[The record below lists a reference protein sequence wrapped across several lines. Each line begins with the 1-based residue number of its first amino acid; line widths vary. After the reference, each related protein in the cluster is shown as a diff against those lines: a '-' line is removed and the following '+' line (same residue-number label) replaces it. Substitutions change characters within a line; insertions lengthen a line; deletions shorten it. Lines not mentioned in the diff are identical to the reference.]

1 MAIKQMELS
10 NINQSSFTPML
21 KVQSIEDDLT
31 NLWTA
36 NANETDEEGAVIR
49 ARVLNIIA
57 YVNDEKELE
66 KTSDI
71 IFEAAAIHPCRAILM
86 LGEKDKA
93 AKDIEAFV
101 SSRCHLSDNLS
112 GRNLCIEQVTMR
124 ASGDFVVELPSAA
137 LPLLVPDLPSF
148 LWWRSEL
155 DFEDAVF
162 KRLCR
167 SIDRVVIDTDSMRD
181 VEHAVTLLSKLF
193 NRKDVAAI
201 SDLNWARLTEWR
213 SIIASLFDSPE
224 HLDLLNQISSVEI
237 GYSNS
242 KKEISA
248 KALLIAGWLASRLGW
263 RAVYTEKN
271 EFIFEK
277 NGEDVAVIFTALEEG
292 ENKSSF
298 IKLVGGTEDTTTF
311 SVTLNKESSYFDVCV
326 YEKENEPKKTTV
338 FASKKLDEA
347 SLLVTE
353 LNLLH
358 RDRGYER
365 AVSAI
370 VEMFQA

>member
-1 MAIKQMELS
+1 MELS
-10 NINQSSFTPML
+10 NVNQSSFNPIL
-21 KVQSIEDDLT
+21 NIQSVEDELT
-31 NLWTA
+31 ALWTA
-36 NANETDEEGAVIR
+36 NANEKDEDAVIR
-49 ARVLNIIA
+49 ARVLNLIA
-57 YVNDEKELE
+57 YVTDESELE
-66 KTSDI
+66 ATGDI
-71 IFEAAAIHPCRAILM
+71 IFEAAAVHPCRAILL
-86 LGEKDKA
+86 LGEKEKA

-101 SSRCHLSDNLS
+101 SSRCHLSDNSS

-181 VEHAVTLLSKLF
+181 EENAMTLLSKLF
-193 NRKDVAAI
+193 NRKDVAAV

-224 HLDLLNQISSVEI
+224 HLVLLNQISSVEI

-242 KKEISA
+242 KREISA

-277 NGEDVAVIFTALEEG
+277 NGEDVAVIFTPLEEG

-298 IKLVGGTEDTTTF
+298 IKLVGGTEDATTF
-311 SVTLNKESSYFDVCV
+311 SVSLNKESSYFDVCV

-338 FASKKLDEA
+338 FASRKSDEA